1 MFIVR
6 GEDNGRIEQSELDT
20 YPPGHLYA
28 VQPKAWM
35 DRQRWDLYL
44 AEMLPYVYIPY
55 LDLDLNLA

>member
-20 YPPGHLYA
+20 YPPGHMYC

-35 DRQRWDLYL
+35 DRTRWDAYL
-44 AEMLPYVYIPY
+44 TEML
-55 LDLDLNLA
+55 A